1 MQLNKLRLSHKQQA
15 LAMLEVSD
23 SPSKSAS
30 ARCTGPGIEAITKII
45 ANIQKLIH
53 IVSRDCVVKS
63 CQIDVWDNISE
74 YIYIYPMMTSYVNQS
89 PLHKDHPKKKN
100 SWSRAA
106 ELPESFDPVELPPSD
121 LTNPR
126 STGRAWTR
134 PGQGPSGC
142 KIRRTVP
149 LACLGRTAGRTGYA
163 VAGSGVCMGVSG
175 KRDTPPWMN
184 DDEYVAWNKNTNT
197 YQYCILQMPRDFVE
211 VCELASS
218 G

>member
-74 YIYIYPMMTSYVNQS
+74 YIYISYDDILCKSKPTTQRS
-89 PLHKDHPKKKN
+89 SKKKKLL
-100 SWSRAA
+100 
-106 ELPESFDPVELPPSD
+106 E
-121 LTNPR
+121 
-126 STGRAWTR
+126 
-134 PGQGPSGC
+134 
-142 KIRRTVP
+142 
-149 LACLGRTAGRTGYA
+149 
-163 VAGSGVCMGVSG
+163 
-175 KRDTPPWMN
+175 
-184 DDEYVAWNKNTNT
+184 
-197 YQYCILQMPRDFVE
+197 
-211 VCELASS
+211 
-218 G
+218 

>member
-89 PLHKDHPKKKN
+89 PLHKDHPKKKT
-100 SWSRAA
+100 
-106 ELPESFDPVELPPSD
+106 LGVELQNC
-121 LTNPR
+121 LNPLIQL
-126 STGRAWTR
+126 SFHL
-134 PGQGPSGC
+134 
-142 KIRRTVP
+142 RT
-149 LACLGRTAGRTGYA
+149 
-163 VAGSGVCMGVSG
+163 
-175 KRDTPPWMN
+175 
-184 DDEYVAWNKNTNT
+184 
-197 YQYCILQMPRDFVE
+197 
-211 VCELASS
+211 
-218 G
+218 